1 MQAVRTSRGRIRAL
15 VIALAGVLVL
25 GAAAGC
31 GSPQGETGGGPGI
44 TVEHAHG
51 ETVVEGTPTKIIA
64 LGNQW
69 LDAVQSLGVTPTAYI
84 DNVATLTRTT
94 PPWEPKSLES
104 AKALKPGGDVAEQV
118 AAMEPDLILAD
129 AFIADRQTYDQL
141 SKIAP
146 TLPALTDDA
155 VTPWQD
161 QVAAL
166 GRVLNKQ
173 AEADKVIAEVNAKI
187 DGIGRANPGL
197 RGKTFV
203 SSWLAGPTQLMVLT
217 DPEDG
222 SGQVFTRLGMDIPE
236 NIKALPSN
244 GGRVSLS
251 PERVDELTADLLIA
265 GYSTGLDERYR
276 QLPGYTD
283 LPAVRKN
290 AVVFFDT
297 VETSAVNQPTALSL
311 PYILDKLEPAL
322 VNATK

>member
-1 MQAVRTSRGRIRAL
+1 MQAIRRPRSGMRA
-15 VIALAGVLVL
+15 VITALAGALAL
-25 GAAAGC
+25 GLAGC
-31 GSPQGETGGGPGI
+31 GSTDDVAGGEAGI
-44 TVEHAHG
+44 TIPHAHG

-69 LDAVQSLGVTPTAYI
+69 LDAVQVLGVTPIAYI
-84 DNVATLTRTT
+84 DNVATLARTT

-104 AKALKPGGDVAEQV
+104 AKALETGGNVAEQV
-118 AAMEPDLILAD
+118 AALEPDLILAD
-129 AFIADRQTYDQL
+129 AFIADRQTYNQL

-161 QVAAL
+161 QVTVL

-187 DGIGRANPGL
+187 DGIARANPGL
-197 RGKTFV
+197 RDKTFV
-203 SSWLAGPTQLMVLT
+203 SSWLAGPTQLMVLN

-236 NIKALPSN
+236 NIKALPSH
-244 GGRVSLS
+244 GGRVGLS

-265 GYSTGLDERYR
+265 GYSTGMDERYR
-276 QLPGYTD
+276 QLPGYAD
-283 LPAVRKN
+283 LPSVRKN
-290 AVVFFDT
+290 AVVFFDN
-297 VETSAVNQPTALSL
+297 VEISAVNQPTALSL
-311 PYILDKLEPAL
+311 PHILDKLEPAL
-322 VNATK
+322 VNAAK